1 MSDEMKKPGGR
12 EYTVDE
18 ILAEYG
24 SKGRGTAAPEKSAKP
39 KKVVGFPTGKLP
51 PIPPAPPGDGADEP
65 TIRLVKK
72 PPVKEDKP
80 IPEIVPEGVGRSIGA
95 RLHTLLRRAD
105 HFADHM
111 YDQSHPGEEALKAE
125 KYTPGVDQEVLPG
138 DSAPPRRP
146 GGRPSPAGSR
156 RRSPPPAR
164 SGPCSAGARR
174 PAGPPSPR

>member
-24 SKGRGTAAPEKSAKP
+24 SKGQRSPKP
-39 KKVVGFPTGKLP
+39 GQPSKVVDFPTEKLP
-51 PIPPAPPGDGADEP
+51 PMPSAPPQDSGDEP

-111 YDQSHPGEEALKAE
+111 YDQAQPDEQARKAE
-125 KYTPGVDQEVLPG
+125 KYTD
-138 DSAPPRRP
+138 
-146 GGRPSPAGSR
+146 
-156 RRSPPPAR
+156 
-164 SGPCSAGARR
+164 
-174 PAGPPSPR
+174 